1 MSDHDNPKSL
11 LKDLEAIRQSLDRI
25 VDSESVI
32 PLLDEIV
39 DKREPTHVNPNNP
52 FLSSQSLS
60 ELIRIRNEAEA
71 RAAEELAS
79 LAPLRPI
86 EDILERQ
93 KREQREQEE
102 LLDQE
107 NTEKVEEPEPEP
119 EPIPSPDPEQL
130 WEQLESVF
138 ASWID
143 EAVENYV
150 HLFENEVRN
159 RLQQD
164 FRKLVWQWY
173 EEHELPIP
181 ESFLDRPKAP
191 SATADSGKEQN
202 DRTNP

>member
-1 MSDHDNPKSL
+1 MSEHDDPKSL

-25 VDSESVI
+25 VDSESAI

-93 KREQREQEE
+93 KREQREQDDKREQEASPPPEE
-102 LLDQE
+102 
-107 NTEKVEEPEPEP
+107 TP
-119 EPIPSPDPEQL
+119 EPIPAPDPEQL
-130 WEQLESVF
+130 WEQLETVF

-181 ESFLDRPKAP
+181 EGFLDRPSKPAAP
-191 SATADSGKEQN
+191 APKKPRNREQE
-202 DRTNP
+202 P